1 MVDTAEV
8 RGASLVRKQDL
19 QLLTPRMTERTGS
32 DNSLVDGSFCGK
44 PKAITGIHLHAV
56 HDAAQSPRD
65 SLTRA
70 QIEQAF
76 PGLMRHFYSCSPERV
91 GRR

>member
-1 MVDTAEV
+1 M
-8 RGASLVRKQDL
+8 RKREL
-19 QLLTPRMTERTGS
+19 LLLTPHVTERIGC

-44 PKAITGIHLHAV
+44 PKAITSIHLHAV
-56 HDAAQSPRD
+56 HGAARSPRD

-70 QIEQAF
+70 QIERAF